1 VTGTRTTA
9 AGGRTDAPATGTRT
23 TGSSAG
29 DASCGIGNCGIS
41 HQQCRGAVMCAW
53 PLQVESNP
61 GMCCEVPRTSGC
73 VVCLQN
79 IQKGGVVAQSDRYAS
94 QRFHLASIHSSWK
107 ACTHKTHTSGALCSC
122 GPLGRVIHDRFHGE
136 HEFRL
141 LTSFHSQ
148 QDNVDLTGTPQQYGR
163 GGDTRR
169 ELARRLRQVQKI
181 PSLQWKGVIVGSWFG
196 PPSTNS
202 DKRR

>member
-1 VTGTRTTA
+1 MSPPSLPPVADPAAATHARTHAGGTRADTTGGSRGRNAGAGTAGATTAAGGRTDAPETGTRTTA
-9 AGGRTDAPATGTRT
+9 AEGRTDAPATGTRT

-41 HQQCRGAVMCAW
+41 HQHCRGAVMRAW

-61 GMCCEVPRTSGC
+61 GMCCVVPRTSGC

-107 ACTHKTHTSGALCSC
+107 ACTHKTHTSGALCLC

-136 HEFRL
+136 H
-141 LTSFHSQ
+141 
-148 QDNVDLTGTPQQYGR
+148 
-163 GGDTRR
+163 
-169 ELARRLRQVQKI
+169 
-181 PSLQWKGVIVGSWFG
+181 
-196 PPSTNS
+196 
-202 DKRR
+202 